1 MSTPETA
8 RSPLGSIALARS
20 GDKGAHANIGV
31 WVASSEAYAFV
42 LHSLRPAVVAAHFA
56 IPVAHV
62 DRYELANLR
71 AVNFVLRGVLG
82 TGGGS
87 ASLRTDAQAKAYAQA
102 LLRLE
107 LDIPSALLD
116 AAARPPFTTGS
127 R

>member
-1 MSTPETA
+1 MSTPVTT

-31 WVASSEAYAFV
+31 WVASPEAYAFV
-42 LHSLRPAVVAAHFA
+42 LHSLRPGVVAAHFA

-116 AAARPPFTTGS
+116 AAARPPFTKGS